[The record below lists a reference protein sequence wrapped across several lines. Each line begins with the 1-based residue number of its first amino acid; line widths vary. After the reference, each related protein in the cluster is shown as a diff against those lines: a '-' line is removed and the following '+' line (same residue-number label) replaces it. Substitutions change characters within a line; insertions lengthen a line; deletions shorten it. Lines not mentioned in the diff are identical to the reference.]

1 MDRLDLYL
9 AKNPKEEPPDDFP
22 AMVRL
27 HFRRRQRKFRMIR
40 AGLSFLLVFL
50 GIIFVIPGIANLN
63 GQILLPSS
71 GLTILENLS
80 RELLSYEDLVSQ
92 TWQGMIGI
100 SYTMQS
106 SIGLSSSLG
115 LIAIGL
121 GSLIGIVS
129 FYPRLQ
135 V

>member
-27 HFRRRQRKFRMIR
+27 HFRQRQRKFRMIR